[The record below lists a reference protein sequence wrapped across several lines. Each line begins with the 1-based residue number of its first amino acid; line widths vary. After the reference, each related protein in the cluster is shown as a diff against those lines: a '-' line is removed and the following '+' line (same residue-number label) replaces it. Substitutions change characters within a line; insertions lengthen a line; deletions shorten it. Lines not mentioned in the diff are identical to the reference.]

1 MAFKNCIVL
10 IVLVSTICGAAALA
24 DDAKENEG
32 VPGMTGDYTP
42 PAETGST
49 PIGSETKIEQ
59 SIVQCIN
66 PHEAAEMHAPKPE
79 APAVLRLVKA
89 LAETYSKGDLERMSS
104 YFADDVAFFDE
115 EANKTLTGKEAV
127 LKRLQADFKKDTGG
141 GKTIIL
147 YTIDSPYIKV
157 LGNTAVVTYRA
168 VKSVQG
174 SKLQKHQAFVT
185 EMFVKDGERWK
196 LAHLR
201 GKWSTQ
207 AN

>member
-1 MAFKNCIVL
+1 MAFKYCIVL
-10 IVLVSTICGAAALA
+10 IVLASTIYGATALA
-24 DDAKENEG
+24 DEEKENDA

-42 PAETGST
+42 PADTGST
-49 PIGSETKIEQ
+49 PINSSSKPVEQ
-59 SIVQCIN
+59 SIVECIN

-79 APAVLRLVKA
+79 APAVLRLVKS
-89 LAETYSKGDLERMSS
+89 LAETYSKGDFERMSS

-115 EANKTLTGKEAV
+115 DANKTLTGREAV

-141 GKTIIL
+141 GKTITG

-174 SKLQKHQAFVT
+174 SKLQKHQALVT

-207 AN
+207 